1 VVEGGT
7 LLRCYTSQRGIEG
20 SNPSSSALE
29 LVYLQDKLGSE
40 TKGRDFSRPLLRQPL
55 HQPASWPCRWSGS
68 PTLSVASF
76 RKLVQQAMC
85 PLKRAAC
92 VQSGHVTAVA
102 WARSRRASRALAGG
116 GVESLPFGTEIGHA
130 RAVALYGSTRVDALT
145 GNIVKYLT
153 RGAPRA
159 VWTNAKARGTSVA
172 WVPTM
177 RPLASGVPPRHRTWM
192 HTDITREHSVGVRR

>member
-1 VVEGGT
+1 MVEGGT

-40 TKGRDFSRPLLRQPL
+40 TKGREKSRPLLRQPL

-85 PLKRAAC
+85 PS
-92 VQSGHVTAVA
+92 SGQHAFNPGT
-102 WARSRRASRALAGG
+102 
-116 GVESLPFGTEIGHA
+116 LP
-130 RAVALYGSTRVDALT
+130 L
-145 GNIVKYLT
+145 
-153 RGAPRA
+153 
-159 VWTNAKARGTSVA
+159 
-172 WVPTM
+172 
-177 RPLASGVPPRHRTWM
+177 
-192 HTDITREHSVGVRR
+192 